1 MMNRMSARLLTAL
14 VLSGA
19 LLAGCAVVEL
29 PSGGTDAAGG
39 VVDLEHWDPRSDG
52 MLRLQGEW
60 EVHRGALLSSNDLRS
75 VQPGREDLVTVPVD
89 WLPFV
94 APTADAPY
102 NGVATYRMRARSLQ
116 FDGALGLALHEV
128 GTSYRLFVDN
138 ELLLENGV
146 VASTRGEQVP
156 RMNSNYASFIPP
168 GPDFDIVLQVANFH
182 GPVGGVHQ
190 SPVLGAWEQVN
201 DLRRT
206 MSMLEFFLL
215 GCIFIMCV
223 YHVAMYFFAR
233 RDLSP
238 LYFSLFCLFIGLRT
252 GLTGERILHEALA
265 WMGYGA
271 LVRMEYVVTALAV
284 IAFVLFFKTLYPQEW
299 TAPVLVP
306 AVAASGAMVLFVLVT
321 PLPWGTYAYLGYGV
335 LLIATV
341 VSMLASV
348 AMAIVRG
355 RDRAVIFLF
364 GLLFLLAGTVNDLL
378 YYADILETGYL
389 FTAAAVVFILFQSL
403 LLSGR
408 YADALNRVED
418 YSTRMVMV
426 NEVKDDFLMRTSQQ
440 LKSPLHGMVGI
451 AESIMDGAAGEL
463 NEQQKSNL
471 AMIIGS
477 GKRLTNT
484 VNDMLDYSRLLND
497 ELLLETRPV
506 DVREI
511 CDVTLF
517 LVRPLIKD
525 KDIRIHNEIPE
536 GFPYVQADE
545 ERLQQVLYNVLG
557 NAVKY
562 TVQGSVIVTGRVHD
576 NTAHVTV
583 EDTGIG
589 IPDEMLGTIFE
600 WPARPNGADGAFEQ
614 TGMGLPIS
622 KRLMQLQGGT
632 VEIDSVVEK
641 GSTVTITIPVSRD
654 QARPTSEESTFVQ
667 IVRQA
672 GEEEPVEELE
682 PVAPTNGENG
692 DLGRAGD
699 LRVLVVDDEHIN
711 RQVVR
716 NYLTAQHYT
725 VDEARNGVSALEAVS
740 QQRYDAVLLDV
751 MMPRMSGYE
760 VCRELRKSY
769 AAHELPIIM
778 LTSKDTLTDLVQS
791 LSLGAN
797 DYISKPFNRTE
808 LLARTKTHIQLSK
821 MNLAYSRFV
830 PREFLSLLG
839 KESIVEVALGD
850 QVQKELT
857 ILFSDIRA
865 FASLS
870 ERLSPK
876 ENFDLL
882 NSYLETISPVIRNHQ
897 GFIDKYI
904 GDSVMALFPS
914 EPEDALTAALEMK
927 DALNRFNRVRLQ
939 NDEDPITIGIGLHT
953 GAMMIGTIGE
963 EMRMEGTVISD
974 AVNLASRLEGLTK
987 LYGGTI
993 IASAAIIMSLPDP
1006 SKYTFR
1012 FLGLVQVKG
1021 KEEVVS
1027 IYEVLQDAEEDQV
1040 KLNTKDE
1047 FERSLA
1053 SYFKREFRD
1062 AARGFYSIMKQNPA
1076 DYAARLYFRRSQAL
1090 LAKGCPDT
1098 WDGVERVLVK

>member
-1 MMNRMSARLLTAL
+1 MKPISACLLTAVAL
-14 VLSGA
+14 AAA
-19 LLAGCAVVEL
+19 LLGSCAVVEL
-29 PSGGTDAAGG
+29 PSNGIEAKGG
-39 VVDLEHWDPRSDG
+39 VVDLRDWNPVSDG
-52 MLRLQGEW
+52 TLRLGGEW
-60 EVHRGALLSSNDLRS
+60 EVYRDALFSPQELRS
-75 VQPGREDLVTVPVD
+75 IEPAKKDLVTVPVD
-89 WLPFV
+89 WIPV
-94 APTADAPY
+94 VTPASNAPH
-102 NGVATYRMRARSLQ
+102 NGVVTYRVRVRSRKV
-116 FDGALGLALHEV
+116 DGSLGLALHEI
-128 GTSYRLFVDN
+128 GTSYRLFVGN
-138 ELLLENGV
+138 ELLAENGI
-146 VASTRGEQVP
+146 VAPTREEQVAG
-156 RMNSNYASFIPP
+156 MAGNYVYFTPP
-168 GPDFDIVLQVANFH
+168 GQDFDIVLQVASYH
-182 GPVGGVHQ
+182 GPIGGILR
-190 SPVLGAWEQVN
+190 SPVLGTWNQVH

-206 MSMLEFFLL
+206 ASMLEFFLL
-215 GCIFIMCV
+215 GCIFVMCV
-223 YHVAMYFFAR
+223 YHLAMYFFAR
-233 RDLSP
+233 REASP

-252 GLTGERILHEALA
+252 ALTGERILHEVLA
-265 WMGYGA
+265 WVGYGT
-271 LVRMEYVVTALAV
+271 LVRLEYAVTALAV

-306 AVAASGAMVLFVLVT
+306 GLIASGVMVPFVAIA
-321 PLPWGTYAYLGYGV
+321 PLHWGTYGYLGYGTLV
-335 LLIATV
+335 IATI
-341 VSMLASV
+341 VSMLASL
-348 AMAIVRG
+348 ARAIARG
-355 RDRAVIFLF
+355 RDRSVIFLF
-364 GLLFLLAGTVNDLL
+364 GLLFLFAGTVNDLL
-378 YYADILETGYL
+378 YFAGILETGYL
-389 FTAAAVVFILFQSL
+389 FTAAVVVFILFQSL

-471 AMIIGS
+471 AMIIAS

-484 VNDMLDYSRLLND
+484 VGDMLDYSRLLND
-497 ELLLETRPV
+497 ELLLDTRPV

-511 CDVTLF
+511 CDVTVF

-525 KDIRIHNEIPE
+525 KDIRIRNEIPE

-545 ERLQQVLYNVLG
+545 ERLQQVLYNVIS

-562 TVQGSVIVTGRVHD
+562 TVQGSVTLTGSVHESA
-576 NTAHVTV
+576 AHIAV

-589 IPDEMLGTIFE
+589 IPDEMLNTLFE
-600 WPARPNGADGAFEQ
+600 WPAKPNGADGVFEE

-622 KRLMQLQGGT
+622 KRLMELQGGT
-632 VEIDSVVEK
+632 VEVESEVEK
-641 GSTVTITIPVSRD
+641 GSTVTVTIPVSKD

-667 IVRQA
+667 TVRRV
-672 GEEEPVEELE
+672 GEEEPIEELE
-682 PVAPTNGENG
+682 PVALMDGENG
-692 DLGRAGD
+692 NRGRAGD
-699 LRVLVVDDEHIN
+699 MRVLVVDDEHIN

-740 QQRYDAVLLDV
+740 RQRYDAVLLDV

-760 VCRELRKSY
+760 VCRELRKTY

-778 LTSKDTLTDLVQS
+778 LASKDTLTDLVQS

-797 DYISKPFNRTE
+797 DYISKPFSRTE

-830 PREFLSLLG
+830 PREFLTLLG

-882 NSYLETISPVIRNHQ
+882 NSYLETISPVIRNHH

-914 EPEDALTAALEMK
+914 EPEDALKAALEMK
-927 DALNRFNRVRLQ
+927 NALNRFNRIRLQ

-993 IASAAIIMSLPDP
+993 IASAAIIMNLPDP

-1027 IYEVLQDAEEDQV
+1027 IYEVLPDAEEDQV

-1053 SYFKREFRD
+1053 SYFKREFRE
-1062 AARGFYSIMKQNPA
+1062 AARGFYAIMKQNPA

-1090 LAKGCPDT
+1090 IAQGAPDR